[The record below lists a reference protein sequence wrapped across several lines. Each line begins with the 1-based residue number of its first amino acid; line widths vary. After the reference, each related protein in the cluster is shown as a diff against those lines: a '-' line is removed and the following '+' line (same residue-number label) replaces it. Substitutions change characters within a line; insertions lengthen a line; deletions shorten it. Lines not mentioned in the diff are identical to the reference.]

1 MTLYEKIET
10 RPRSINNDG
19 LHVYTL
25 KALGSHCVQVY
36 HGFINVCTDV
46 FTGDAHAYDDN
57 LYICTGILVV
67 YAFYDNLYIYTLF
80 AYAYDDSLNIFT
92 GDAYAYDDSS
102 SSDSD
107 DEVLKRY
114 QSTLKQRGSIQPS
127 ETRQSISKSHSTSA
141 KKKSKFDLSQYL
153 SYLVTLVQRRN
164 LS

>member
-57 LYICTGILVV
+57 LYICILVV
-67 YAFYDNLYIYTLF
+67 YAYYDNLYIYTLF

-114 QSTLKQRGSIQPS
+114 QSTLKQRGSIQRS

>member
-10 RPRSINNDG
+10 RQRSINNDG

-57 LYICTGILVV
+57 LYICILVV
-67 YAFYDNLYIYTLF
+67 YAYYDNLYIYTLF

-114 QSTLKQRGSIQPS
+114 QSTLKQRGSIQRS

>member
-57 LYICTGILVV
+57 LYICILVV
-67 YAFYDNLYIYTLF
+67 YAYYDNLYIYTLF

-114 QSTLKQRGSIQPS
+114 QSTLKQRGSIQRS
-127 ETRQSISKSHSTSA
+127 ETRQSISKSHTTSA

>member
-114 QSTLKQRGSIQPS
+114 QSTLKQRGSIQRS

-141 KKKSKFDLSQYL
+141 KKKSKFDLNQYL

>member
-1 MTLYEKIET
+1 MF
-10 RPRSINNDG
+10 
-19 LHVYTL
+19 
-25 KALGSHCVQVY
+25 ALMFLQGMPMH
-36 HGFINVCTDV
+36 N
-46 FTGDAHAYDDN
+46 AYDDN

-114 QSTLKQRGSIQPS
+114 QSTLKQRGSIQRS